1 MEAEHSELREEV
13 LITCADIIIELEK
26 KNKEEK
32 NPRDYKR
39 RIREQFKVGY

>member
-1 MEAEHSELREEV
+1 MEDEQSELREERA
-13 LITCADIIIELEK
+13 ITCADIIIEPEK
-26 KNKEEK
+26 KNKVEK